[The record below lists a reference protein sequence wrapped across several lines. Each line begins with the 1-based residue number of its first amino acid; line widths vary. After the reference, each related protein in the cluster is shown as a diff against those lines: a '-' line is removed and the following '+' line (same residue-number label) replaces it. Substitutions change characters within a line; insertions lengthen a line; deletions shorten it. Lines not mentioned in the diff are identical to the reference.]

1 MKTITIKPRHKF
13 NAQITERN
21 GIKFRSKKEAAYYDM
36 LCLLKKEGKVIMF
49 LRQPMFDLPGGTKY
63 TADFLI
69 FYNDGTCQVIDVKG
83 YDTPQGKMKRKMV
96 ESLYHVKIELR

>member
-1 MKTITIKPRHKF
+1 MKSITIKPRHKF
-13 NAQITERN
+13 NALITVRN

-69 FYNDGTCQVIDVKG
+69 FYDDGTCQVIDVKG
-83 YDTPQGKMKRKMV
+83 HRTPAYIRAKKQV
-96 ESLYHVKIELR
+96 EALYPVKIHER